1 MPEAKAPNS
10 SGDVSG
16 TPKAELAS
24 GQLAAESRPSLPRV
38 RPSTLSLS
46 GWMRSVM
53 DELSDDELPR
63 S

>member
-16 TPKAELAS
+16 TPKADLAAGELA
-24 GQLAAESRPSLPRV
+24 ANSRPTLARV
-38 RPSTLSLS
+38 RPTTLSLS

>member
-10 SGDVSG
+10 SEAVSG
-16 TPKAELAS
+16 MPNAEAA
-24 GQLAAESRPSLPRV
+24 GQLAADARPALPRL

-53 DELSDDELPR
+53 DQLSDDELPR

>member
-1 MPEAKAPNS
+1 MPNAEAA
-10 SGDVSG
+10 
-16 TPKAELAS
+16 
-24 GQLAAESRPSLPRV
+24 GQLAADARPALPRL

-53 DELSDDELPR
+53 DQLSDDELPR